1 MPKLELLAKIASDPQ
16 LPTPSSVALRVL
28 EKASQPD
35 CTIGDLTS
43 IISMDAGLSGKI
55 LKTVNSAVFG
65 FPRPVTTI
73 QRALAVLGIKSARSL
88 VLTLSFPEMQKHRE
102 PDDRTRR
109 YWKTSIAGAIIAKEL
124 SVKLK
129 RRDPEEDLSAGLLR
143 DLGEI
148 ILEQYFRDK
157 YQDVL
162 KAPSVDFL
170 QHQCGLEETACGV
183 HHAEV
188 TAFLLNKWR
197 LPDETTDAILHHH
210 DPAKGTYRSEI
221 VEQRAYL
228 LQFASKVAHLLA
240 YPGQVFLYRELL
252 DLARSKFNMS
262 EAEVGDFLEPLTD
275 KIELFASILKVDI
288 GKVDKYP
295 VILANAAQELVNLT
309 LAINLDNHRYSEQKR
324 RAESEARRWRQAAVV
339 DPLTQVFNR
348 RFLEER
354 LQELF
359 EGSEGVSGIGMLFI
373 DLDGFKPLN
382 DRFGHAF
389 GDKVLQE
396 VAFALR
402 QQVRADDMVALFG
415 GDEFC
420 IVAVHADRAGLQVL
434 AQRVWQA
441 INDLTIRL
449 DGKEGKVGA
458 SIGGLTICPQTSDVV
473 PNELVAAA
481 DRAMYVAKRLG
492 RNRIHL
498 LDSVEEA
505 AALPCHKE
513 PAVVAV

>member
-1 MPKLELLAKIASDPQ
+1 MSKLELLAKIASDPQ

-35 CTIGDLTS
+35 CTIGDLTA

-65 FPRPVTTI
+65 FPRAVTTI

-88 VLTLSFPEMQKHRE
+88 VLTLSLPEMQKHRE
-102 PDDRTRR
+102 PDERTRR
-109 YWKTSIAGAIIAKEL
+109 YWKTSVAGAIIAKEL

-143 DLGEI
+143 DLGEL
-148 ILEQYFRDK
+148 ILEHFFREK
-157 YQDVL
+157 YQTVL
-162 KAPSVDFL
+162 DASTPEYL
-170 QHQCGLEETACGV
+170 QRQCALEETACGV
-183 HHAEV
+183 NHAEV

-210 DPAKGTYRSEI
+210 DPAKGVYRSEA
-221 VEQRAYL
+221 VEQRAYM

-240 YPGQVFLYRELL
+240 FPGQVFLYRELL
-252 DLARSKFNMS
+252 DLAKAKFGME
-262 EAEVGDFLEPLTD
+262 EASVNDFLEPLTD

-288 GKVDKYP
+288 GKVEKYP
-295 VILANAAQELVNLT
+295 VILASAAQELVNLT
-309 LAINLDNHRYSEQKR
+309 LAINLDNHRYNEQKR
-324 RAESEARRWRQAAVV
+324 RAESEARRWRQVAVV
-339 DPLTQVFNR
+339 DPLTQAFNR

-354 LQELF
+354 LQEIF
-359 EGSEGVSGIGMLFI
+359 TGPEGMSEIGLLFI

-396 VAFALR
+396 VAYTLR
-402 QQVRADDMVALFG
+402 QQVRADDMVARFG

-420 IVAVHADRAGLQVL
+420 IVAVHADRPGLQVL
-434 AQRVWQA
+434 AQRVWQS
-441 INDLTIRL
+441 INDLTVRFE
-449 DGKEGKVGA
+449 GKEGKVGA
-458 SIGGLTICPQTSDVV
+458 SIGGLTLCPQTVGANPDELLAASDK
-473 PNELVAAA
+473 
-481 DRAMYVAKRLG
+481 AMYAAKRLG
-492 RNRIHL
+492 RNRVHL
-498 LDSVEEA
+498 LDSLQDA
-505 AALPCHKE
+505 AALPSNKE
-513 PAVVAV
+513 AVARV